1 MFTEYWSAEV
11 WQTIMPGVRVC
22 TIGPQPC
29 REHLSK
35 ALPIQ
40 LSSSC
45 VEVLFCLG
53 GSLSLR
59 RKTGGTARLSAQEI
73 LILSHCENLDR
84 VEIQAMPEGFC
95 LSVDCVDARDSFD
108 ALCRSYGEMDLS
120 MQQIGILLDRCG
132 GFQVIPATPWSRTTF
147 SVLNSLPEA
156 DRGRYCVMKCFELL
170 YLLCVHA
177 PETEGVQEVR
187 LGYLA
192 GIAAQMKTY
201 LEEHLDEKVTINDL
215 SRQFHLSPTA
225 CKSCFRAC
233 FGQPIHAWLLDRRME
248 HAAELLKHTRLP
260 ILQVAQAI
268 GYSGVSQF
276 NVIFRQRY
284 GQSPSA
290 YRKMSVSGSFHPLP

>member
-11 WQTIMPGVRVC
+11 WQAIMPGVRVC
-22 TIGPQPC
+22 AIGPQPC
-29 REHLSK
+29 KGHLPK
-35 ALPIQ
+35 ELPIQ
-40 LSSSC
+40 LTPAC

-59 RKTGGTARLSAQEI
+59 QKIGGITRLSAQEI
-73 LILSHCENLDR
+73 LLLSHCENLER
-84 VEIQAMPEGFC
+84 VEIQTTLEGFC
-95 LSVDCVDARDSFD
+95 LSVDCVAARDSF
-108 ALCRSYGEMDLS
+108 AELCRSYGAMELS
-120 MQQIGILLDRCG
+120 MQQIGTLLDRCG
-132 GFQVIPATPWSRTTF
+132 GFRLIPATAWSRTAF
-147 SVLNSLPEA
+147 SVLTSLPET
-156 DRGRYCVMKCFELL
+156 DRSRYCVMKCFELL
-170 YLLCVHA
+170 YLLCVRA

-187 LGYLA
+187 TGYLSR
-192 GIAAQMKTY
+192 IAVQMKAY

-248 HAAELLKHTRLP
+248 RAAELLKHTRLP

-276 NVIFRQRY
+276 NVAFRQRY
-284 GQSPSA
+284 GQPPSI
-290 YRKMSVSGSFHPLP
+290 YRKMSVSGNFRPFP